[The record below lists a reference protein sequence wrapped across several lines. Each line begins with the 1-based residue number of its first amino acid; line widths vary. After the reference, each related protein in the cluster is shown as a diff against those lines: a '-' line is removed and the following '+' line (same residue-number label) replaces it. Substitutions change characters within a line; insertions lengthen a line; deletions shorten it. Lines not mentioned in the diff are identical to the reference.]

1 MIISQLISTCHIG
14 VYDFMNQYSQLYI
27 MYWVCRV
34 AHQELKSY
42 FCNPHYKMELS
53 KSRQLVKNLAKF
65 SDLCSLGLAKSVCSD
80 LGVENSLVTGHVTRL
95 FWNSSDY
102 IINLALVLV
111 WHGRNSSGLALF
123 LEIITIDD
131 DWWSIYCRVKF
142 TDKHLVIMMG
152 DKFLTFLTLCWHN
165 DEVSAS

>member
-1 MIISQLISTCHIG
+1 MYFSNWKQFHKWKLYSNVSFCLQNMNKVLLVHSKFQILLELSPHPDKFFMIISQLISTCHIG

-65 SDLCSLGLAKSVCSD
+65 SDFCSLGLAKSVCSD
-80 LGVENSLVTGHVTRL
+80 LVVENSLVTGQVTRL
-95 FWNSSDY
+95 FWKSSDY
-102 IINLALVLV
+102 IINLA
-111 WHGRNSSGLALF
+111 
-123 LEIITIDD
+123 T
-131 DWWSIYCRVKF
+131 
-142 TDKHLVIMMG
+142 
-152 DKFLTFLTLCWHN
+152 
-165 DEVSAS
+165 